1 LAKASDLSVREVDK
15 TRIMV
20 EEYEVEN
27 EHNCSLV
34 ISSNILLHTQLR
46 QAAVGVLADVA
57 FSLLVRNTTQGVHS
71 AKAFNLKLLLRRL

>member
-34 ISSNILLHTQLR
+34 ISSNILLYTQLM